1 MICWAPWFSQVHST
15 GLLSVFLEHSLMYLW
30 WYYFLIC
37 FVSYSWLIRTLSYS
51 KLVEKKLIT
60 DKTEMN
66 HNIQWCPLINFLQS
80 FIHNYDNTLRQYHK
94 QQLTRASQCFRK
106 TKIQSSSASFILFWQ
121 SKQKWHHFRTWWKMK
136 INNLSFKAT
145 LRLQS
150 VTLELGSI
158 ARITLTCGLQPPF
171 PCPFQYWPQTWDNS
185 TEKTILKK
193 YCERERQVSEQCDPR
208 WESLIVA
215 SHTDVLWQFQNET
228 VFSTCTS

>member
-1 MICWAPWFSQVHST
+1 MICSAPRFSQVQST
-15 GLLSVFLEHSLMYLW
+15 GFLSVFLEHSLMYLW

-51 KLVEKKLIT
+51 KLVEKKLIK
-60 DKTEMN
+60 DKTELN
-66 HNIQWCPLINFLQS
+66 HNIQWCPLINLLQS

-136 INNLSFKAT
+136 INNLSFITT

-158 ARITLTCGLQPPF
+158 ERITLTCCLRPPF
-171 PCPFQYWPQTWDNS
+171 PHPFQCWPQTWDNS
-185 TEKTILKK
+185 TDKPL
-193 YCERERQVSEQCDPR
+193 
-208 WESLIVA
+208 
-215 SHTDVLWQFQNET
+215 
-228 VFSTCTS
+228 